1 MSTTV
6 QEQLEQS
13 VGALMALS
21 DSELELELGRR
32 LTQSVEEATLRPTG
46 GASVDR
52 ATLQDLPPFVRTVAQ
67 RFLDRFNRQ
76 MYSLICDQNDPDNA
90 KLRFAASEG
99 IEKLGY
105 VLSGALVVTFGWMP
119 GIASVIAVI
128 IVKRIAKSGYGAFCE
143 TWKEKL

>member
-1 MSTTV
+1 MPTTV
-6 QEQLEQS
+6 QEQLAKS
-13 VGALMALS
+13 VGALMTLS

-32 LTQSVEEATLRPTG
+32 LTQTVEEATLRSEGP
-46 GASVDR
+46 SVDR

-67 RFLDRFNRQ
+67 KFLDKFNRE

-90 KLRFAASEG
+90 KLQVAASEG

-128 IVKRIAKSGYGAFCE
+128 VVKRIAKSGYGAFCE
-143 TWKEKL
+143 AWKERL